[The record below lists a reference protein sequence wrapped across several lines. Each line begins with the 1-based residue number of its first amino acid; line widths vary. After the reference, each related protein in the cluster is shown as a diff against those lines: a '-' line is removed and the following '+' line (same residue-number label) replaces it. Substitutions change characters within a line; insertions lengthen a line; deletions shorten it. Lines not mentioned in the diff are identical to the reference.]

1 MTRFYCV
8 TPLLTRVRTRNYLHP
23 ILLVVALLALTLA
36 SSASANDQAIFPGI
50 KGEAVAFDLEIADT
64 QAKRKK
70 GLMYRTELAE
80 NAGMLFVYSHP
91 QVITMWMEN
100 TYIALDMLFLDR
112 LGQIVSISENARP
125 LSRKVISSQEPAK
138 YVLEVRAG
146 TARRLG
152 LKAGDPV
159 LLPPPYGK

>member
-1 MTRFYCV
+1 MTRFYCAI
-8 TPLLTRVRTRNYLHP
+8 PLLTRARNYLHP
-23 ILLVVALLALTLA
+23 ILLVGVLLALTLA

-50 KGEAVAFDLEIADT
+50 KGEAIAFDLEIADT

-112 LGQIVSISENARP
+112 GQIVSISENARP

-152 LKAGDPV
+152 LKVGDPV
-159 LLPPPYGK
+159 LLPPPYRQ